1 MTPNGYVLLADD
13 NETDAELTTRALE
26 LGGVSRNIVW
36 VQDGEAALDYLL
48 RKGQYA
54 QRPAGLPQLMLLD
67 LHMPKIDGLEV
78 LSRIK
83 SDPHLRPIP
92 VVIMSSSD
100 QEIDMTNI
108 NPPPRGPAPRTN
120 TTYYVIGAIVVI
132 VVIAVIFFMG
142 RTPDTATDTTTTAP
156 TTEAPATGT
165 EPATP
170 PAEPATP
177 PAGDTTTQ

>member
-100 QEIDMTNI
+100 QEIDMTRSYERLANS
-108 NPPPRGPAPRTN
+108 
-120 TTYYVIGAIVVI
+120 YIVKPVD
-132 VVIAVIFFMG
+132 FKQF
-142 RTPDTATDTTTTAP
+142 
-156 TTEAPATGT
+156 TEQVSILGQYWMKVNKALG
-165 EPATP
+165 
-170 PAEPATP
+170 
-177 PAGDTTTQ
+177 